1 MTLKRRELADLP
13 AEAALSQRQV
23 LAQAYRDYCRYSVTL
38 KHGDIPLVQE
48 RDVLIAGK
56 VVVVMPIDLAREEI
70 VLIRQFRLAAH
81 LANGR
86 GDLVEF
92 VAGRVEPGESL
103 IDAARR
109 ECKEEIGVAP
119 KKLVELLTFLS
130 TPGLTDEE
138 VTMFLAAVDA
148 ADVREGAL
156 TTPDNEHVCIQRVS
170 IDAALDALGRNAV
183 RGVPMTV
190 GLQWLA
196 LNRTRVAELLR

>member
-23 LAQAYRDYCRYSVTL
+23 LARAYRDYYRYSVTV
-38 KHGDIPLVQE
+38 KHDDTPLVQE

-56 VVVVMPIDLAREEI
+56 VVVVMPIDLVRQEI

-109 ECKEEIGVAP
+109 ECKKKSAWRP
-119 KKLVELLTFLS
+119 KSLS
-130 TPGLTDEE
+130 
-138 VTMFLAAVDA
+138 
-148 ADVREGAL
+148 
-156 TTPDNEHVCIQRVS
+156 NC
-170 IDAALDALGRNAV
+170 
-183 RGVPMTV
+183 
-190 GLQWLA
+190 
-196 LNRTRVAELLR
+196 

>member
-13 AEAALSQRQV
+13 ADAALSQRQV
-23 LAQAYRDYCRYSVTL
+23 LARAYCDYHRYSVTL
-38 KHGDIPLVQE
+38 KHGDVPLVQE
-48 RDVLIAGK
+48 R
-56 VVVVMPIDLAREEI
+56 
-70 VLIRQFRLAAH
+70 H

-103 IDAARR
+103 FEAARR

-130 TPGLTDEE
+130 TPGLTDED
-138 VTMFLAAVDA
+138 VTMFLAAIDA
-148 ADVREGAL
+148 AEVREGAL
-156 TTPDNEHVCIQRVS
+156 TTSDNEHVCVQRIS
-170 IDAALDALGRNAV
+170 IDAALSALDRNAV
-183 RGVPMTV
+183 RGVPMIV